1 MALTL
6 FAIQKAKPCK
16 LSDGNGLHLSI
27 EVNGS
32 GLWRFRYQFDR
43 KEKMLSLGSFPD
55 AWLIPGSLARISSH
69 ESSAGIIGGQD
80 SPAAL
85 LP

>member
-16 LSDGNGLHLSI
+16 LSDGNGLHLST

-32 GLWRFRYQFDR
+32 RLWRFRYQFDR
-43 KEKMLSLGSFPD
+43 KEKMLSLGSFPEV
-55 AWLIPGSLARISSH
+55 SLA
-69 ESSAGIIGGQD
+69 SARTNH
-80 SPAAL
+80 PL
-85 LP
+85 V